1 MKIAIATLL
10 LYLSMP
16 WMQVFGNNA
25 LYYFPPE
32 TELTAAK
39 VYGEFDNVRV
49 PITRI
54 GNLILVE
61 AKIGNQTGFFV
72 LDTGA
77 PYLVLN
83 ETYFRDLVVA
93 NQRTYTDVNG
103 QSRSANVTYVPKL
116 ELRSLYYK
124 NLRADLANLASIE
137 NSRGVK
143 VLGLM
148 GINLFLD
155 LEMHINIKEQVLEL
169 QKVDKKGIPL
179 LPTLICEKALQMPF
193 SLKNRVILVEARLK
207 SQTLK
212 FCFDSAAEVTAL
224 STGLSDEIYSSIVFE
239 KQIDLIGSSGATNRV
254 LYGRLNG
261 LEIGVP
267 INGCNAIITNLSEL
281 SKAYGTALDGM
292 IGYDLLKQGIVILNF
307 KTETFTFC
315 PNT

>member
-1 MKIAIATLL
+1 MKIATATLL
-10 LYLSMP
+10 LFLSVQCV
-16 WMQVFGNNA
+16 QVFANNP

-39 VYGEFDNVRV
+39 VFGEFDNVRV

-83 ETYFRDLVVA
+83 ETYFRDLVVS

-103 QSRSANVTYVPKL
+103 QSRLANVTYVPKL

-169 QKVDKKGIPL
+169 HKVDKKGVPI
-179 LPTLICEKALQMPF
+179 LPTLACEKALKMPF
-193 SLKNRVILVEARLK
+193 SLKNRVILVEAKLK

-239 KQIDLIGSSGATNRV
+239 KPIDLIGSSGATNRV

-267 INGCNAIITNLSEL
+267 INGCNAIITDLGEL
-281 SKAYGTALDGM
+281 GKAYGTALDGM
-292 IGYDLLKQGIVILNF
+292 IGYDLLKQGVVILNF

>member
-1 MKIAIATLL
+1 
-10 LYLSMP
+10 
-16 WMQVFGNNA
+16 
-25 LYYFPPE
+25 
-32 TELTAAK
+32 
-39 VYGEFDNVRV
+39 VRV

-155 LEMHINIKEQVLEL
+155 LEMHLNIKEQVLEL

-212 FCFDSAAEVTAL
+212 FCFDSAAEVTGL

-315 PNT
+315 PNS

>member
-1 MKIAIATLL
+1 L
-10 LYLSMP
+10 P
-16 WMQVFGNNA
+16 A
-25 LYYFPPE
+25 L
-32 TELTAAK
+32 K
-39 VYGEFDNVRV
+39 
-49 PITRI
+49 
-54 GNLILVE
+54 
-61 AKIGNQTGFFV
+61 
-72 LDTGA
+72 
-77 PYLVLN
+77 
-83 ETYFRDLVVA
+83 
-93 NQRTYTDVNG
+93 
-103 QSRSANVTYVPKL
+103 
-116 ELRSLYYK
+116 
-124 NLRADLANLASIE
+124 
-137 NSRGVK
+137 
-143 VLGLM
+143 
-148 GINLFLD
+148 
-155 LEMHINIKEQVLEL
+155 
-169 QKVDKKGIPL
+169 
-179 LPTLICEKALQMPF
+179 CEKALQMPF

>member
-1 MKIAIATLL
+1 MKAAIATLL
-10 LYLSMP
+10 FFLSM
-16 WMQVFGNNA
+16 QCALVFANNPV
-25 LYYFPPE
+25 YHFPSE

-39 VYGEFDNVRV
+39 VFGEFDYVRV

-83 ETYFRDLVVA
+83 ETYFRDMVLA
-93 NQRTYTDVNG
+93 NQRMYTDVNG

-155 LEMHINIKEQVLEL
+155 LEMRIDIKEQVMEL
-169 QKVDKKGIPL
+169 HKVDKKGIPL
-179 LPTLICEKALQMPF
+179 LPTRQCAQALKVPF
-193 SLKNRVILVEARLK
+193 NLKNRVIIVEANLK
-207 SQTLK
+207 DQILK
-212 FCFDSAAEVTAL
+212 FCFDTAAEVTAL
-224 STGLSDEIYSSIVFE
+224 SNGLSDDIYDSMVLE
-239 KQIDLIGSSGATNRV
+239 KQIDLIGSSGASNRV

-261 LEIGVP
+261 LQIGIP
-267 INGCNAIITNLSEL
+267 INGCNAIITDLGEL
-281 SKAYGTALDGM
+281 GKAYGTSLDGM
-292 IGYDLLKQGIVILNF
+292 IGYDLLKQGIVTLNF

>member
-1 MKIAIATLL
+1 M
-10 LYLSMP
+10 
-16 WMQVFGNNA
+16 
-25 LYYFPPE
+25 
-32 TELTAAK
+32 
-39 VYGEFDNVRV
+39 RV

-155 LEMHINIKEQVLEL
+155 LEM
-169 QKVDKKGIPL
+169 
-179 LPTLICEKALQMPF
+179 
-193 SLKNRVILVEARLK
+193 
-207 SQTLK
+207 
-212 FCFDSAAEVTAL
+212 
-224 STGLSDEIYSSIVFE
+224 
-239 KQIDLIGSSGATNRV
+239 
-254 LYGRLNG
+254 
-261 LEIGVP
+261 
-267 INGCNAIITNLSEL
+267 
-281 SKAYGTALDGM
+281 
-292 IGYDLLKQGIVILNF
+292 
-307 KTETFTFC
+307 
-315 PNT
+315 